1 MQPIMSDA
9 VTHSDAEACI
19 WVQGQPVPIAV
30 GRWPQGQTVLASD
43 DHTARLWNAASGKP
57 ASDPMVHRAS
67 VTAAGFSPDGKRVYT
82 ASADGTLRFG
92 DGVSGKPI
100 GDLIVHLMGVRGA
113 SIGAAGNVALTVC
126 DDFNVRLCN
135 VA

>member
-1 MQPIMSDA
+1 M
-9 VTHSDAEACI
+9 HL
-19 WVQGQPVPIAV
+19 VQGQPVPIAV
-30 GRWPQGQTVLASD
+30 GRWPQGRTVLTSD
-43 DHTARLWNAASGKP
+43 DPTARLWNAVSGKP
-57 ASDPMVHRAS
+57 ASDSIVHRAS
-67 VTAAGFSPDGKRVYT
+67 VTAEGFCPDGKRVYT

-100 GDLIVHLMGVRGA
+100 GDPIVHLMGVRGA

-126 DDFNVRLCN
+126 DDINVRLCN

>member
-30 GRWPQGQTVLASD
+30 GRWPQGQTVLTSD
-43 DHTARLWNAASGKP
+43 DHTARLWNAVSGEP
-57 ASDPMVHRAS
+57 ASDSIADPAS
-67 VTAAGFSPDGKRVYT
+67 VTAKEFSPDGKRFNT

-100 GDLIVHLMGVRGA
+100 GDPIIHAKSVSGA
-113 SIGAAGNVALTVC
+113 TIAAAGDVALTVC

>member
-1 MQPIMSDA
+1 MHLGTGSAGADCRRQMA
-9 VTHSDAEACI
+9 A
-19 WVQGQPVPIAV
+19 
-30 GRWPQGQTVLASD
+30 GRTVLTSA
-43 DHTARLWNAASGKP
+43 DHTARLWNAVSGKP